1 MATVCCDDSEESA
14 EKLRKMNMDRSWAVA
29 ELVLPFS
36 FSEFPVN
43 CQTEDISVASSD
55 CYVIVDCDSSDMKD
69 ESTEAMKTMETS
81 IGGKKSGISELA
93 MSTVQPRGDN
103 LVEPNVERD
112 ADPFEYFQALP
123 KKTFSVGNYIVSK
136 RKQKLEKRKLRKVNA
151 SGKRKWRQVPVEEIG
166 MNPSLFPRF
175 QFKPSEKDR
184 KVNSEAISYEVNE
197 EFMHVENIISNAKDL
212 ECFLAIG
219 VKDIRA
225 DRHRKIKRAHKQVKD
240 KYCNNVLNNNGK
252 KLFVNHRVYK
262 RMELKPQTIHFLP
275 KQKVGGRS
283 DLEEKRMIIQKE
295 KGKRNP
301 NIKGEGAFED
311 AKPAPPVASE
321 TRHALHSQNAPSTFA
336 EDQALVNLLISLQH
350 RDLSPEDYDLLL
362 RLDEQV
368 APKTVSKNLL
378 SSFKTD
384 NACEADCCQRCA
396 VCMENYVQGQVRKFL
411 PCQHVFHANCIDIW
425 LENSSLNCPLD
436 GLPVT

>member
-1 MATVCCDDSEESA
+1 
-14 EKLRKMNMDRSWAVA
+14 
-29 ELVLPFS
+29 
-36 FSEFPVN
+36 
-43 CQTEDISVASSD
+43 
-55 CYVIVDCDSSDMKD
+55 MKD
-69 ESTEAMKTMETS
+69 ESTGEVETS
-81 IGGKKSGISELA
+81 SSGKKSGISELA
-93 MSTVQPRGDN
+93 MSTAQPRGDN
-103 LVEPNVERD
+103 LVETNMEREP
-112 ADPFEYFQALP
+112 DPFEYFQALP
-123 KKTFSVGNYIVSK
+123 KKTFSTGNYIVSK

-151 SGKRKWRQVPVEEIG
+151 SDKRKWRQVPVEEIG
-166 MNPSLFPRF
+166 INPSLFPWC

-225 DRHRKIKRAHKQVKD
+225 DRHRKIKRAHKQMKD
-240 KYCNNVLNNNGK
+240 KYCNNVQNNNGK

-283 DLEEKRMIIQKE
+283 DLEEKRIIIQKE

-321 TRHALHSQNAPSTFA
+321 SRHALHSQNAPSTFA

-362 RLDEQV
+362 KLDE
-368 APKTVSKNLL
+368 L
-378 SSFKTD
+378 FW
-384 NACEADCCQRCA
+384 
-396 VCMENYVQGQVRKFL
+396 VRKFL
-411 PCQHVFHANCIDIW
+411 PCQHEFHTGCIDMW
-425 LENSSLNCPLD
+425 LENPSLNCPLH